1 MIIFQRSLI
10 YDDPLGER
18 EVRILVYAPRRAEHD
33 WCCAY
38 EIEWP
43 DEPRRGFGYGV
54 DATQAVLLA
63 LHSIGADLYT
73 SDYHR
78 SGLLRWERTG
88 GGYGYPVPRTIRD
101 LLVGDDAK
109 SYG

>member
-1 MIIFQRSLI
+1 MIILKRLLTYGVGPGAVEI
-10 YDDPLGER
+10 PVTVDPPVKGEQ
-18 EVRILVYAPRRAEHD
+18 D
-33 WCCAY
+33 WRCAY
-38 EIEWP
+38 EIGWP
-43 DEPRRGFGYGV
+43 GEPRRGFGYGV

-63 LHSIGADLYT
+63 LHGIGADLYT

-78 SGLLRWERTG
+78 SGLLRWERAG

-101 LLVGDDAK
+101 LLVGDDAA